1 MVWIRKNQEE
11 SLDRSPIGTKGMHAL
26 YSIHD
31 ANDAQGLPANQVH
44 LAFLTRLRMGQRS
57 GRERR
62 DHSEKSPE
70 IRENYKW
77 KSIGINEPKA
87 YPDPLTH
94 RLPSPTLPILTYP
107 TESPLLS
114 EHSLPRPL
122 PPSKYISTYLVLA
135 CFIRVAILGL

>member
-1 MVWIRKNQEE
+1 MVWIRQNQEE
-11 SLDRSPIGTKGMHAL
+11 RLDRSPIGTKGMHAL

-57 GRERR
+57 ERERR

-94 RLPSPTLPILTYP
+94 RPPSPELPILT
-107 TESPLLS
+107 
-114 EHSLPRPL
+114 
-122 PPSKYISTYLVLA
+122 
-135 CFIRVAILGL
+135 